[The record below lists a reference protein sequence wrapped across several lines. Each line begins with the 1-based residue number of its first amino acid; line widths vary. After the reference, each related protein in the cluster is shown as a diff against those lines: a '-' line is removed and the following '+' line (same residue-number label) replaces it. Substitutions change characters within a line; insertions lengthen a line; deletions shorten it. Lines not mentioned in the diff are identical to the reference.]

1 MKSSLE
7 VQTEVAR
14 NSLRRAPDAAAG
26 SPAQQERNRDV
37 PDLKGILGK
46 LGNVGAHTGLG
57 RWWYGL
63 PVRLQ
68 LMISISVISIGA
80 VLLSILLAVVDAR
93 GRVEVEV
100 TSSMELAQ
108 QLVTDMVKRLAS
120 EGQIGELL
128 DVMPEQIKYVRHARI
143 LVSDGNGELVQITPD
158 AKAGSKFLL
167 HPERAPQWFADLVG
181 PTVGTR
187 EVRVVLRE
195 NTMGTIVIVGE
206 PRDELGEVWEEVSRR
221 AVIWLGITA
230 MMLALLYVVLGR
242 LLNPLI
248 NLARGMHELEDG
260 HYGTRLAEPPVREL
274 AAIAGRFNL
283 LAGALEKARAENS
296 RLYRNLIAVQED
308 ERRQVANELHDEAG
322 PCLFGITANVSSI
335 GRLAEQAA
343 VAQTEPIKM
352 RVEEILTV
360 VSRLKTINRDL
371 LRRLRPVELGSIP
384 LDELIVSLVAGFE
397 RRHPDMSFAVATSS
411 LARGYGEAVD
421 LTIFRCV
428 QEALTNAMQHGG
440 ASRVQIDIREEA
452 DAAGGSQ
459 AGRKLRLVIHDNGK
473 GFVAGAT
480 NGIGLT
486 AMRERV
492 RGIDGTSSIDSS
504 PERGTTI
511 TVTVPLSSAKP
522 ARTATKVIEGVP

>member
-7 VQTEVAR
+7 IQAEAAHDP
-14 NSLRRAPDAAAG
+14 LERAPDGASQTPPRQSHLRNVPGLKALLG
-26 SPAQQERNRDV
+26 SIGRF
-37 PDLKGILGK
+37 GS
-46 LGNVGAHTGLG
+46 HTAIG

-68 LMISISVISIGA
+68 LMISISIISIGA
-80 VLLSILLAVVDAR
+80 VLLSIVLAVVDAR
-93 GRVEVEV
+93 SRVEVEV
-100 TSSMELAQ
+100 ASSMELAQ
-108 QLVTDMVKRLAS
+108 QLVNDMVKRLAS
-120 EGQIGELL
+120 DGQMDELL
-128 DVMPEQIKYVRHARI
+128 DVIPEQLKYVRHARI
-143 LVSDGNGELVQITPD
+143 LVSDGHGELVQVAPD
-158 AKAGSKFLL
+158 TKDDNRFLQ

-181 PTVGTR
+181 PSVGTR

-195 NTMGTIVIVGE
+195 HTMGTVVIVGE

-260 HYGTRLAEPPVREL
+260 HYGTRLPQPPVREL

-283 LAGALEKARAENS
+283 LAGALEKAHAENS

-343 VAQTEPIKM
+343 MAQTQPIKM

-384 LDELIVSLVAGFE
+384 LEELIVSLVAGFE
-397 RRHPDMSFAVATSS
+397 RRHPDMSFSVATSS

-440 ASRVQIDIREEA
+440 ASRVRIDIREEPG
-452 DAAGGSQ
+452 AAGDGQ
-459 AGRKLRLVIHDNGK
+459 AGRTLRLVVEDNGK

-492 RGIDGTSSIDSS
+492 RAIDGTSSIETS
-504 PERGTTI
+504 PGNGTTI

-522 ARTATKVIEGVP
+522 ARTATKVIEGVS

>member
-1 MKSSLE
+1 
-7 VQTEVAR
+7 
-14 NSLRRAPDAAAG
+14 
-26 SPAQQERNRDV
+26 
-37 PDLKGILGK
+37 
-46 LGNVGAHTGLG
+46 
-57 RWWYGL
+57 
-63 PVRLQ
+63 
-68 LMISISVISIGA
+68 
-80 VLLSILLAVVDAR
+80 
-93 GRVEVEV
+93 
-100 TSSMELAQ
+100 
-108 QLVTDMVKRLAS
+108 
-120 EGQIGELL
+120 
-128 DVMPEQIKYVRHARI
+128 
-143 LVSDGNGELVQITPD
+143 
-158 AKAGSKFLL
+158 
-167 HPERAPQWFADLVG
+167 
-181 PTVGTR
+181 
-187 EVRVVLRE
+187 
-195 NTMGTIVIVGE
+195 MGTIVIVGE

-221 AVIWLGITA
+221 AVIWLGISA

-248 NLARGMHELEDG
+248 SLAGGMHELEDG
-260 HYGTRLAEPPVREL
+260 HYGTRLPEPPVREL

-296 RLYRNLIAVQED
+296 RLYRNLIALQED

-343 VAQTEPIKM
+343 VAQTNPIKM

-384 LDELIVSLVAGFE
+384 LEELIVSLVAGFE
-397 RRHPDMSFAVATSS
+397 RRHPDMTFSVVTSS

-440 ASRVQIDIREEA
+440 ASRVRIDIREEPDTA
-452 DAAGGSQ
+452 DDNQSA
-459 AGRKLRLVIHDNGK
+459 RILHLLVHDNGM

-480 NGIGLT
+480 LGIGLT

-492 RGIDGTSSIDSS
+492 RGIDGTSSIDSA

-511 TVTVPLSSAKP
+511 SVTVPLRNAKP
-522 ARTATKVIEGVP
+522 ARTPTKVIEGTS

>member
-1 MKSSLE
+1 MRIRAI
-7 VQTEVAR
+7 AR
-14 NSLRRAPDAAAG
+14 GGVENWRRRLG
-26 SPAQQERNRDV
+26 S
-37 PDLKGILGK
+37 
-46 LGNVGAHTGLG
+46 NVDPGSVRQFGSRTAVG
-57 RWWYGL
+57 RWWYSL
-63 PVRLQ
+63 PVRWQ
-68 LMISISVISIGA
+68 LMISISFISIGA

-93 GRVEVEV
+93 SRVEVEV

-108 QLVTDMVKRLAS
+108 QLVNDMVKRLAS
-120 EGQIGELL
+120 DGQMTELL
-128 DVMPEQIKYVRHARI
+128 DVMPEQLKYVRHARI
-143 LVSDGNGELVQITPD
+143 LVSDGHGELVQVAPD
-158 AKAGSKFLL
+158 RSADRSLVV

-221 AVIWLGITA
+221 AVIWLGISA

-248 NLARGMHELEDG
+248 SLAGGMQELEDG
-260 HYGTRLAEPPVREL
+260 HYGTRLPEPPVREL

-283 LAGALEKARAENS
+283 LAEALEKARAENS
-296 RLYRNLIAVQED
+296 RLYRNLIALQED

-343 VAQTEPIKM
+343 VAQTNPIKM

-371 LRRLRPVELGSIP
+371 LHRLRPVELGSIP
-384 LDELIVSLVAGFE
+384 LEELIVSLVAGFE
-397 RRHPDMSFAVATSS
+397 RRHPDMTFSVATSS

-421 LTIFRCV
+421 LTLFRCV

-440 ASRVQIDIREEA
+440 ASRVRIDIREELDGA
-452 DAAGGSQ
+452 DGGQST
-459 AGRKLRLVIHDNGK
+459 RRLHLLIHDNGK
-473 GFVAGAT
+473 GFVAGVT
-480 NGIGLT
+480 LGIGLT

-511 TVTVPLSSAKP
+511 SVIVPLHNTKP
-522 ARTATKVIEGVP
+522 ARTATKVIEGAS